1 MDESGKK
8 HRVTM
13 FLDVICEWC
22 YLAKGILDSLR
33 GRYDLDVTLLF
44 MEIHPDAPEGGLG
57 DKLSQ
62 PAGDRRA
69 AAAMRSRVDAAKLAI
84 RDRDVFSN
92 TRKALLAAEYAKS
105 IGKGENFLRAIWRAY
120 MEEGKNISEE
130 AVIEE
135 AAMTAGLGPR
145 ALEVAWGA
153 PEWGERLRENAVLN
167 DRCGMDGNVPGFVID
182 GKYTLSGAQSAK
194 TWEEIL
200 QRIERTGD

>member
-44 MEIHPDAPEGGLG
+44 MEIHPDAPEGGMPMSWHIPEP
-57 DKLSQ
+57 KKFF
-62 PAGDRRA
+62 
-69 AAAMRSRVDAAKLAI
+69 AMLNAMGAPYGVRF

-105 IGKGENFLRAIWRAY
+105 IGKGENFLRAIWRVY

>member
-1 MDESGKK
+1 MNESGKK

-44 MEIHPDAPEGGLG
+44 MEIHPDAPEGGMPMSWHVPEPEKFFGMLN
-57 DKLSQ
+57 
-62 PAGDRRA
+62 
-69 AAAMRSRVDAAKLAI
+69 AMGAPYGVRF

-92 TRKALLAAEYAKS
+92 THKALLAAEYAKS

-135 AAMTAGLGPR
+135 AAMTAGLGPQ

-200 QRIERTGD
+200 QRIERRGD

>member
-1 MDESGKK
+1 
-8 HRVTM
+8 M

-44 MEIHPDAPEGGLG
+44 MEIHPDAPEGGMPMSWHIPEP
-57 DKLSQ
+57 KKFF
-62 PAGDRRA
+62 
-69 AAAMRSRVDAAKLAI
+69 AMLNAMGAPYGVRF

-135 AAMTAGLGPR
+135 AAMTAGLGPP
-145 ALEVAWGA
+145 A
-153 PEWGERLRENAVLN
+153 PEGGGRWFGVRPQVVR
-167 DRCGMDGNVPGFVID
+167 
-182 GKYTLSGAQSAK
+182 
-194 TWEEIL
+194 
-200 QRIERTGD
+200 RTGQPRRARLPESPRKLQGEVLRASGYNLAP